1 MSQIPAVKSFTDADE
16 GVERDGLVGTRIV
29 DEFGALGD
37 RDELE
42 SVAPRGEEDVHAAND
57 LADHGLVE
65 GFDVD
70 EAFFA
75 QPEGGEDVRLVHG
88 AAAFVDTLFVVE
100 VFVGEGEHGEH
111 LRATLSER
119 KEDEAYAHGDGVD
132 LGVLDRGHR
141 SHFVV
146 FVDGR
151 LLKLALLL
159 KEVFVDRG
167 LLGVQRLFFDHFA
180 TAGDYIFVAEE

>member
-16 GVERDGLVGTRIV
+16 SVERDGLVGTRIV

-119 KEDEAYAHGDGVD
+119 KEDD
-132 LGVLDRGHR
+132 
-141 SHFVV
+141 
-146 FVDGR
+146 VDGR